1 MCLLECWK
9 ESLVEVSLLD
19 SLLLMAQVC
28 LQACVSILNLSI
40 MHAPAIASEDYKYTQ
55 VDITCSP
62 TQMQR
67 SVAIAINDDNL
78 LEFNETFSLSLSL
91 VSIAS
96 NVTIDPN
103 TAQITI
109 VDDES

>member
-1 MCLLECWK
+1 M
-9 ESLVEVSLLD
+9 EVSLLD

-28 LQACVSILNLSI
+28 LQACVSILNFSLAI
-40 MHAPAIASEDYKYTQ
+40 MHAPAIASEDYKHTQ

-62 TQMQR
+62 TQMQH
-67 SVAIAINDDNL
+67 SVAIVINDDNL

-96 NVTIDPN
+96 TVTIDPN